1 MIIPIPIVIENIQYT
16 GSSLLDF
23 FVGSSV
29 WLYDLVAGTGSSLD
43 RLSSITSS

>member
-23 FVGSSV
+23 FVGSSI
-29 WLYDLVAGTGSSLD
+29 WLYDLVAGTGSSMQSLP
-43 RLSSITSS
+43 RITSS